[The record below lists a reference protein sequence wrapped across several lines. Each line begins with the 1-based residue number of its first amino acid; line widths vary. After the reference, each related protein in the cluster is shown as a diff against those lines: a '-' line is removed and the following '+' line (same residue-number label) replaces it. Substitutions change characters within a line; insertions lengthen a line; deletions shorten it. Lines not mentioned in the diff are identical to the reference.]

1 LKKFVAFFVGST
13 LRGFLVL
20 APIIVAGWL
29 LFQGIQTAAAVI
41 RPLASLLP
49 HWFPAEG
56 FLAFLLVLILCFSL
70 GIAVRTQVGR
80 WAREAIERKFLR
92 RIPGYTIV
100 RDLADQIAGDQGQ
113 KAWKPVL
120 VEMEDGLVPAFM
132 IEELADGLCTV
143 FVPAVPTPLTG
154 AVFILDRRRIHVLDI
169 PFTQAI
175 KTVTHWGEGAGQLIE
190 AMRDREN
197 TLEASDDR
205 LDFDR
210 KAEP

>member
-1 LKKFVAFFVGST
+1 
-13 LRGFLVL
+13 
-20 APIIVAGWL
+20 
-29 LFQGIQTAAAVI
+29 
-41 RPLASLLP
+41 
-49 HWFPAEG
+49 
-56 FLAFLLVLILCFSL
+56 
-70 GIAVRTQVGR
+70 VGR

-210 KAEP
+210 KAEPCERTRPLGRFLRRPHCRSKIGLLDRFAYLTSEENKEENKQRKQAGIASDL